1 MVVLDFIIP
10 EINGVE
16 LLARIRK
23 VQPLVRA
30 IVVSGQIDDSLAD
43 IDIAKRLQDAV
54 EEIDF

>member
-43 IDIAKRLQDAV
+43 IDIARSRAAR
-54 EEIDF
+54 